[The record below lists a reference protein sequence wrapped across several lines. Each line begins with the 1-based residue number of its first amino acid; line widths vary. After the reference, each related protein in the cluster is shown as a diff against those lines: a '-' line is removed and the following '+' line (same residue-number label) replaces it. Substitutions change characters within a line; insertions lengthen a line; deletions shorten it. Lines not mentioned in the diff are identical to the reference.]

1 MIHLKYNFERM
12 VKGEANL
19 MSKVEIGCC
28 GAYCRTCKV
37 YTQNLCKG
45 CKIGYDTG
53 ERDLSKAK
61 CAMKVCCV
69 RHGFASCA
77 DCEAYA
83 SCETLLAFYGHESYK
98 YKKYKQATTY
108 IRAHGYEA
116 FLRQADRWNGA
127 YGAYN
132 EPTETK

>member
-1 MIHLKYNFERM
+1 
-12 VKGEANL
+12 
-19 MSKVEIGCC
+19 MSMTEIGCC
-28 GAYCRTCKV
+28 GAYCKTCKV
-37 YTQNLCKG
+37 YAQNLCKG

-69 RHGFASCA
+69 NRGFVSCA
-77 DCEAYA
+77 SCEAYA
-83 SCETLLAFYGHESYK
+83 ACETLLAFYGHESYK
-98 YKKYKQATTY
+98 YKKYQQATEY

-127 YGAYN
+127 FGTYDD
-132 EPTETK
+132 PTELK